1 MRGDWPLLPPPPRE
15 FIPERTNVTHCVKRS
30 DWGYEGKEGRKE
42 RKARCEKLYGIKSW
56 KCIIALIYS
65 SLSITK
71 ETHPLKK
78 IIIE

>member
-1 MRGDWPLLPPPPRE
+1 
-15 FIPERTNVTHCVKRS
+15 VKRS